1 MVLILIVIA
10 WLYVTVMMAVAE
22 ASAANGTLL
31 GAIVTFVL
39 YGLLPLSIIVYIF
52 STPARK
58 RARKA
63 REALAERQ
71 WREDRQASQQ
81 ASARTPLEGSGVD
94 PDGGG
99 QSPAS
104 AEDAL
109 VTPIR
114 KES

>member
-39 YGLLPLSIIVYIF
+39 YGLLPISIVVYIF

-71 WREDRQASQQ
+71 WQQDRQAP
-81 ASARTPLEGSGVD
+81 AGAPLKESGVD
-94 PDGGG
+94 PDGGS
-99 QSPAS
+99 QPPAS
-104 AEDAL
+104 AKAAL
-109 VTPIR
+109 VTPVR